1 MKKILETL
9 NRKWAEYL
17 LEILVITI
25 GILGAFALNNWNE
38 ERKTRASE
46 FKALLD
52 LKEEFHANEASFQ
65 RILKYKAS
73 TKNKWKDFFNIINN
87 HELPESKRAIMR
99 PIAAIAE
106 YTPVNSKLSSLLSS
120 GKIENIRNDSLQN
133 LLLSWPNVLLR
144 YNMFE
149 DMQVNFVLDHL
160 APLEL
165 ELVPYTRRETLGYL
179 TTEIRLNSYPDKLL
193 LAAVKNME
201 YHNALINNY
210 HLLSKQIESAEIVN
224 QNFNLILELLDEEIK
239 NWQ

>member
-1 MKKILETL
+1 MKKILTTL
-9 NRKWAEYL
+9 QEKWAEYI

-46 FKALLD
+46 FQALLD
-52 LKEEFHANEASFQ
+52 LKEEFQTNEANFQ
-65 RILKYKAS
+65 GIINYKAN
-73 TKNKWKDFFNIINN
+73 TKKRWNDFFNIINN
-87 HELPESKRAIMR
+87 NELPESERAIMR

-106 YTPVNSKLSSLLSS
+106 YTPINSKLSSLLSS
-120 GKIENIRNDSLQN
+120 GKIENIRNDSLKN

-149 DMQVNFVLDHL
+149 DMQANFVLDHL

-165 ELVPYTRRETLGYL
+165 ELVPYSRRETLEYL
-179 TTEIRLNSYPDKLL
+179 ASELRINSYPDQLL
-193 LAAVKNME
+193 IEAFKDMA
-201 YHNALINNY
+201 YQNALINNY
-210 HLLSKQIESAEIVN
+210 HLLNKQIESAEVVN
-224 QNFNLILELLDEEIK
+224 ANFDLILELLSEEIE